1 MYFVPELYKNDVS
14 ALKTGLSIGA
24 YQFCRCTTCMVS
36 VPLPK
41 SSQFICTVVAF
52 AGYVISMFYDP
63 ANIEL
68 FIVGTVI
75 IGFCETMPHY

>member
-1 MYFVPELYKNDVS
+1 M
-14 ALKTGLSIGA
+14 LSVA
-24 YQFCRCTTCMVS
+24 
-36 VPLPK
+36 LPK
-41 SSQFICTVVAF
+41 SSQFVCTVVAF
-52 AGYVISMFYDP
+52 AGYIISMFYDP